1 MKKEQNELKANERK
15 VTGEGAY
22 AYSRYHAK
30 QEKTE
35 AEKLCERMEK
45 MHMNNFGNII
55 GYEEIKKDL
64 RQIADTLKNR
74 EIYEKLGAVAQS
86 GLLLHGEP
94 GVGKTMM
101 ANAVISESGLPFFI
115 CRKNKSNGDFVD
127 EIKKTFDKAVTHAPS
142 IVYLDD
148 MDKFANVDRR
158 HRNAEEFVTVQSC
171 IDEVKGKDVFVLA
184 TANDIE
190 CLPESLV
197 RVGRF
202 DRVMEICPP
211 HDEDARK
218 IIEHYMQQKPFVG
231 ELDYDVIARIM
242 DGCSCAELETVIN
255 EAGLYAGFERSDVV
269 TMEHFLKA
277 CMRVLFK
284 IDYTCDDEEEFDSE
298 DYFSLSA
305 GDVSQIQKIAYHEA
319 AHVVAHEVMC
329 PNSVTLST
337 ICAGDGGK
345 GGVTSY
351 CRRNMD
357 AGQLA
362 RCRVITSLAGM
373 AVSEQVFGECDMGCG
388 RDLTNAFRTTRR
400 VVGDMC
406 ANGLGFFSF
415 GYDDSE
421 TRKARIEEATTAQ
434 VEQYYRKVKELLSLN
449 REFLDKVAKALL
461 SKKLITCA
469 DIAKIRESCT
479 IISVAA

>member
-22 AYSRYHAK
+22 AYSRYRAK

-35 AEKLCERMEK
+35 AEELCERMEE
-45 MHMNNFGNII
+45 MHMNNFDNII
-55 GYEEIKKDL
+55 GYEEIKKEL

-74 EIYEKLGAVAQS
+74 EIYAKLCSVPQN
-86 GLLLHGEP
+86 GLLLYGEP

-101 ANAVISESGLPFFI
+101 ANAVIAESGLPFFI

-127 EIKKTFDKAVTHAPS
+127 EIKKNFDKAVAHAPA

-171 IDEVKGKDVFVLA
+171 IDEVKGKEVFVLA
-184 TANDIE
+184 TANDID
-190 CLPESLV
+190 CLPESLI
-197 RVGRF
+197 RAGRF

-218 IIEHYMQQKPFVG
+218 IIEHYMRQKPFVG

-242 DGCSCAELETVIN
+242 DGRSCAELETVIN
-255 EAGLYAGFERSDVV
+255 EAGLHAGYERSDVV

-277 CMRVLFK
+277 CMRALFK
-284 IDYTCDDEEEFDSE
+284 IDYTRGDDEADDEEDG
-298 DYFSLSA
+298 FSLSV

-337 ICAGDGGK
+337 ICAGDGGR

-357 AGQLA
+357 AGLRA

-373 AVSEQVFGECDMGCG
+373 AVAEQVFGECDMGCG
-388 RDLTNAFRTTRR
+388 RDLEAAFRTTRNL
-400 VVGDMC
+400 VGDMC
-406 ANGLGFFSF
+406 SNGLSFFSF

-421 TRKARIEEATTAQ
+421 TRKARIEEATTSQ
-434 VEQYYRKVKELLSLN
+434 VERYYRKVKELLSLN
-449 REFLDKVAKALL
+449 REFLDKVAQALL

-469 DIAKIRESCT
+469 DIKKIRESCP